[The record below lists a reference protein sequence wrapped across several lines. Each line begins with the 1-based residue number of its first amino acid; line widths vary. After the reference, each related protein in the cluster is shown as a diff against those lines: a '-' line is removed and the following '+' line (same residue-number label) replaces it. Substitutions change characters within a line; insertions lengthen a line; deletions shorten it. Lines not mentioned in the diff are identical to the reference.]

1 MKTVHAITLDI
12 DISIARRFEHDNKN
26 TDPLPV
32 DDEVIDVFELYNQVK
47 AVSVFYSDLVNR
59 LSELGTVAETLGAL
73 NKKQLK
79 LTYNNKD
86 FIINLSLWFS
96 ATDFDDSA
104 DTSDNNFISLIEV
117 NETPALNLD
126 DAIDI
131 TTKLIRSDSFD

>member
-1 MKTVHAITLDI
+1 METAHATTLDI

-32 DDEVIDVFELYNQVK
+32 DSEVTDVFELYNQVK
-47 AVSVFYSDLVNR
+47 EVDSFYSDLVNR
-59 LSELGTVAETLGAL
+59 LSELGDVEEKLSAFH
-73 NKKQLK
+73 KKQLK
-79 LTYNNKD
+79 LTYNNKE

-104 DTSDNNFISLIEV
+104 DTSDKNFISLIEI
-117 NETPALNLD
+117 NETPALDLN

-131 TTKLIRSDSFD
+131 TTKLIRGDSFD

>member
-1 MKTVHAITLDI
+1 MKTVHATTLDI
-12 DISIARRFEHDNKN
+12 DISIARRFEHDSKN

-47 AVSVFYSDLVNR
+47 AVSSFYSDLVNR
-59 LSELGTVAETLGAL
+59 LSKLGIVDETLSAL

-104 DTSDNNFISLIEV
+104 DTSDKNFISLIEV
-117 NETPALNLD
+117 NGTPALDLD

-131 TTKLIRSDSFD
+131 ATKLIRSDSFD

>member
-1 MKTVHAITLDI
+1 MKTVHATTLDI
-12 DISIARRFEHDNKN
+12 DISIARRFEHDSKN

-47 AVSVFYSDLVNR
+47 AVGIFYSDLVNR
-59 LSELGTVAETLGAL
+59 LSELGVVDEILSAL

-104 DTSDNNFISLIEV
+104 DTSDKNFISLIEV
-117 NETPALNLD
+117 NETPALDLD

>member
-1 MKTVHAITLDI
+1 MKTVHATTLDI

-32 DDEVIDVFELYNQVK
+32 DDEVIDVFELYNPVK
-47 AVSVFYSDLVNR
+47 VVSVFYSDLVNR
-59 LSELGTVAETLGAL
+59 LSELGTVDETLSAL

-104 DTSDNNFISLIEV
+104 DTSDKNFISLIEV
-117 NETPALNLD
+117 NETPALDLD

>member
-1 MKTVHAITLDI
+1 MKTVHATTLDI
-12 DISIARRFEHDNKN
+12 DISIARRFVHDNNN

-32 DDEVIDVFELYNQVK
+32 DAEVIDVFELYNQVE
-47 AVSVFYSDLVNR
+47 AVGIFYSDLVNR
-59 LSELGTVAETLGAL
+59 LSELGTVDETLSAL

-117 NETPALNLD
+117 NETPALDLD

>member
-1 MKTVHAITLDI
+1 MKTVHATTLDI
-12 DISIARRFEHDNKN
+12 DISIARRFEHDSKN

-47 AVSVFYSDLVNR
+47 AVSIFYSDLVNR
-59 LSELGTVAETLGAL
+59 LSELGIVDETLSAL

>member
-1 MKTVHAITLDI
+1 METAHATTLDI

-32 DDEVIDVFELYNQVK
+32 DSEVTDVFELYNQVK
-47 AVSVFYSDLVNR
+47 EVDSFYSDLVNR
-59 LSELGTVAETLGAL
+59 LSELGDVEEKL
-73 NKKQLK
+73 NAFHKKQLK
-79 LTYNNKD
+79 LTYNIKE

-104 DTSDNNFISLIEV
+104 DTSDKNFISLIEI
-117 NETPALNLD
+117 NETPALDLD

-131 TTKLIRSDSFD
+131 TTKLIRGDSID